1 MDGMFLLMIFKKKI
15 NKTIFKLVM
24 GQAFL
29 LIAFSIYTTVLLY
42 LLVQQYHATARIL
55 AIFGI
60 LAAFPKALIM
70 LLAPSLNN
78 IKNNKKALIKLQ
90 ILETLIIFV
99 STGLL
104 LSHSRLLEIGILYLL
119 LSIVITISGSIEI
132 GFIPVIFQ
140 ENEELIEKSV
150 DFQYFMSSS
159 VVIIISII
167 SSLILMV
174 HGSTWLLLVCCLSAP
189 IGIVFYW
196 MIKYDESL
204 KLIAP
209 SDDEVTYS
217 YLKQMKDSLYQF
229 THTLPAFLIIL
240 FEAILGG
247 ITGLLFEL
255 LPLTMKELGLAVG
268 LFAIVNAVQ
277 QVGDLAG
284 SALAPLVKW
293 NAPTFFA
300 CDYIISGICFICVT
314 LPIPNMLRLIL
325 LLLAGIVMGMSG
337 NVFEKLMYRSF
348 NVGDISSMHALT
360 TSTFAVFSV
369 ISYLAAWISTK
380 TLILWQL
387 TGALTILFGILIV
400 VVCKKKTI
408 TDL

>member
-400 VVCKKKTI
+400 VVCKKNTI

>member
-1 MDGMFLLMIFKKKI
+1 MFLLMIFKKKI

-217 YLKQMKDSLYQF
+217 YLKQMKNSLYQF

-400 VVCKKKTI
+400 VVCKKNTI

>member
-1 MDGMFLLMIFKKKI
+1 MFLLMIFQKKI

-90 ILETLIIFV
+90 TLETLIIFV

-104 LSHSRLLEIGILYLL
+104 LSHSRLLEIGILYLM
-119 LSIVITISGSIEI
+119 LSIVITISGSIEV

-150 DFQYFMSSS
+150 DFQYFMNSG

-209 SDDEVTYS
+209 SDDEVTHS

-314 LPIPNMLRLIL
+314 LPIPNILRLSL

-387 TGALTILFGILIV
+387 TGVLTILFGILIV
-400 VVCKKKTI
+400 VVCKKNTI

>member
-1 MDGMFLLMIFKKKI
+1 MIFQKKI

-90 ILETLIIFV
+90 TLETLIIFV

-119 LSIVITISGSIEI
+119 LSIVITISGSIEV

-150 DFQYFMSSS
+150 DFQYFMSSG

-387 TGALTILFGILIV
+387 TGVLTILFGILIV
-400 VVCKKKTI
+400 VVCKKNTI

>member
-1 MDGMFLLMIFKKKI
+1 MIFKKKI

-217 YLKQMKDSLYQF
+217 YLKQMKNSLYQF

-400 VVCKKKTI
+400 VVCKKNTI

>member
-1 MDGMFLLMIFKKKI
+1 MFLLMIFQKKI

-90 ILETLIIFV
+90 TLETLIIFV

-119 LSIVITISGSIEI
+119 LSIVITISGSIEV

-150 DFQYFMSSS
+150 DFQYFMSSG

-387 TGALTILFGILIV
+387 TGVLTILFGILIV
-400 VVCKKKTI
+400 VVCKKNTI

>member
-1 MDGMFLLMIFKKKI
+1 MFLLMIFQKKI

-90 ILETLIIFV
+90 TLETLIIFV

-119 LSIVITISGSIEI
+119 LSIVITISGSIEV

-387 TGALTILFGILIV
+387 TGVLTILFGILIV
-400 VVCKKKTI
+400 FVCKKNTI